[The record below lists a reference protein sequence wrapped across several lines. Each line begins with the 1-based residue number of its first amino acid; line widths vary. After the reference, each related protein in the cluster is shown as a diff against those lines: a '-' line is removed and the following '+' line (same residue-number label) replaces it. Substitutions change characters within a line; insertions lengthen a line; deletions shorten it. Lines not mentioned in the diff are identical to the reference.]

1 MEIILVNYQ
10 AKNISPTCV
19 KQARFMPLT
28 LGEGISNMNIYKE
41 YHKDCHTL
49 CLEEIFLNKLL
60 NSA

>member
-10 AKNISPTCV
+10 AKNTYIACIQ
-19 KQARFMPLT
+19 QARFMPLT

-49 CLEEIFLNKLL
+49 YTE
-60 NSA
+60 